1 MIDPKLR
8 GIVYATAAAGLLS
21 ACGADDIASPG
32 DGSIVVVPPPVVA
45 PPPPPPPPPPP
56 TGPAA
61 SCPSGTVDAG
71 TIANRR
77 NCQISGTITGALRL
91 QNLAGTIYSLN
102 GKVQVGQDLGADPNA
117 PTAGAQSGVLTIDAG
132 VTIFG
137 ASGADFM
144 VVNRGSQLNVDGSA
158 TSPVVMT
165 SRNNVLGTSTAS
177 SIGEWGGLVI
187 LGRAPIADCADAAAT
202 GGTVGCVAPVE
213 GTSGSIYGG
222 ASPNDNSGTIRY
234 LQVRYPGFRVDTNNE
249 LNGITMAGVGAGTI
263 FENVQVHNSSDDG
276 IEWFGGRVNG
286 RNLVLTGNDDDSL
299 DVDSGFKA
307 ALQDIIVLQ
316 RTDGGDHIVEAD
328 SSGNDTRLPRTDVR
342 FANFTFIG
350 QTGRNTTLL
359 LRGGGDYSFVNG
371 IMTGSPRCIDIDGA
385 STVQAAN
392 AAQDEDGPPV
402 FNSVFMSC
410 ATAFPDDTD
419 VTGAQVQAIFAAGTN
434 NTANGTSTLSGTFIN
449 GANEN
454 AVSPFAAAGLASYLI
469 SRAYIGAVRDSTT
482 NWWSGWACGLPGQA
496 SCLEIPAAG

>member
-1 MIDPKLR
+1 
-8 GIVYATAAAGLLS
+8 
-21 ACGADDIASPG
+21 
-32 DGSIVVVPPPVVA
+32 
-45 PPPPPPPPPPP
+45 
-56 TGPAA
+56 
-61 SCPSGTVDAG
+61 
-71 TIANRR
+71 
-77 NCQISGTITGALRL
+77 
-91 QNLAGTIYSLN
+91 
-102 GKVQVGQDLGADPNA
+102 
-117 PTAGAQSGVLTIDAG
+117 
-132 VTIFG
+132 
-137 ASGADFM
+137 
-144 VVNRGSQLNVDGSA
+144 
-158 TSPVVMT
+158 
-165 SRNNVLGTSTAS
+165 
-177 SIGEWGGLVI
+177 
-187 LGRAPIADCADAAAT
+187 
-202 GGTVGCVAPVE
+202 VGCVAPVE

-263 FENVQVHNSSDDG
+263 FEYVQVHNSSDDG

-286 RNLVLTGNDDDSL
+286 RNLVLTGNDDDSI

-402 FNSVFMSC
+402 FNSIFMSC
-410 ATAFPDDTD
+410 ATAFPDDAD

-469 SRAYIGAVRDSTT
+469 NRAYIGAVRDSTT